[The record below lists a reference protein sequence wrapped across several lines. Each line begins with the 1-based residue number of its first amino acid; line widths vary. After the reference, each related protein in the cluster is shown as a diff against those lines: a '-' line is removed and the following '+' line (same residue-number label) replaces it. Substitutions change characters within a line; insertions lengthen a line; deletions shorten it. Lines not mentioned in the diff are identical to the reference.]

1 MAMVN
6 FDIMI
11 PSEKAKLVILHPD
24 MFKRTIHPS
33 EYFLIAANI
42 LPVIGV
48 LAWGWSPIE
57 VFIVYCLETI
67 IMGIRT

>member
-1 MAMVN
+1 
-6 FDIMI
+6 
-11 PSEKAKLVILHPD
+11 

-67 IMGIRT
+67 IIGILTLVKWVL